1 MWVVYLIDASGSE
14 WGHKYFKYEENAQKH
29 FEMLEKMKMYSL
41 PCTRKILTE
50 DSPSR
55 AGALED

>member
-1 MWVVYLIDASGSE
+1 MWVVYLIDASGFD
-14 WGHKYFKYEENAQKH
+14 WGHKYFNHEENARKH
-29 FEMLEKMKMYSL
+29 FEMLEGLHMYSV
-41 PCTRKILTE
+41 PYMNRILTE

>member
-1 MWVVYLIDASGSE
+1 MWVVYLTDAKGSDWE
-14 WGHKYFKYEENAQKH
+14 HKYFKYEENARKH

-41 PCTRKILTE
+41 PCIRKILTE